1 MVEGCGPK
9 RQFAEMVH
17 HDPVRWIEF
26 RRRYF
31 TELKEKS
38 SFVASHLGSCPFRRR
53 HADLQLS

>member
-1 MVEGCGPK
+1 
-9 RQFAEMVH
+9 MVH
-17 HDPVRWIEF
+17 HDPVRWNEF

-38 SFVASHLGSCPFRRR
+38 SFVALHLGSCPFRRR

>member
-1 MVEGCGPK
+1 
-9 RQFAEMVH
+9 MVH
-17 HDPVRWIEF
+17 HDPVRWNEF